1 MRVRLIVAVS
11 VLVILAGACTGSGS
25 PLSDQSLAGADV
37 PTQGLLTE
45 SLLLGTADGPFV
57 VRVPDGSVLFERPGA
72 VASLGG
78 SWVLSASVTAGST
91 LLHELDGATGDLITT
106 ASVPGALDVRVVSE
120 SGRAVA
126 LTEPLP
132 VGWDPQ
138 VPLPRARTT
147 IVVADPTGARE
158 PMTFDLRG
166 NFEPEAFSTNDGELF
181 LIQYLPAETPS
192 VYRVTML
199 DLSRGRVLPVFGPFK
214 GAAERMPGTRLEQIL
229 APDATRL
236 YTLYSSSRPGYA
248 PHAAPVPGSAVVSF
262 VHVLSL
268 QDGWAHCVGLPK
280 AMWDRPAAEEAL
292 APTPDGSHLFVI
304 DAGLG
309 LVAVMHTETLEVRT
323 ANIDLPS
330 VGAVGQTSAQIS
342 PDGGTLFVA
351 VAGEDGSTVSAI
363 DAATFE
369 TLATW
374 DVDGAISGLGIA
386 SDGAH
391 VYAAVEGR
399 VVVLDA
405 ATGVEVREVAL
416 PTDAPVVRV
425 TPLAASAA

>member
-1 MRVRLIVAVS
+1 M
-11 VLVILAGACTGSGS
+11 
-25 PLSDQSLAGADV
+25 
-37 PTQGLLTE
+37 
-45 SLLLGTADGPFV
+45 
-57 VRVPDGSVLFERPGA
+57 PDGSVLFDHPGA
-72 VASLGG
+72 IASLGG
-78 SWVLSASVTAGST
+78 AWVLSTSVTGGST
-91 LLHELDGATGDLITT
+91 LLRELDGATGDLATT
-106 ASVPGALDVRVVSE
+106 ARIPGALDVRVVSE

-126 LTEPLP
+126 LMEPLP
-132 VGWDPQ
+132 QGWDPG

-147 IVVADPTGARE
+147 IVVADPAGARE

-166 NFEPEAFSTNDGELF
+166 NYEPEAFSTDDGQLF
-181 LIQYLPAETPS
+181 LIQHLPAETPS
-192 VYRVTML
+192 VYRVTVL
-199 DLSRGRVLPVFGPFK
+199 DLARGRVLPVFGPFK
-214 GAAERMPGTRLEQIL
+214 GPAERMPGTRLEQVL

-248 PHAAPVPGSAVVSF
+248 PHDAPVPNAAVVSF

-268 QDGWAHCVGLPK
+268 QDGWAHCVGMPK
-280 AMWDRPAAEEAL
+280 AMWDRPATEQAMA
-292 APTPDGSHLFVI
+292 ATPDGEHLFVI
-304 DAGLG
+304 DAGRG

-323 ANIDLPS
+323 APIELPS
-330 VGAVGQTSAQIS
+330 VGAIDRTSAQIS

-351 VAGEDGSTVSAI
+351 VAGDDGSTVSAI

-374 DVDGAISGLGIA
+374 HVDGAISGLGIA

-391 VYAAVEGR
+391 VYAAVEGQ

-405 ATGVEVREVAL
+405 ATGDEVREVAV

-425 TPLAASAA
+425 TPLAA

>member
-11 VLVILAGACTGSGS
+11 VLVILAVACTGSGS
-25 PLSDQSLAGADV
+25 PPPELGDAGNQAPSQS
-37 PTQGLLTE
+37 LLTE
-45 SLLLGTADGPFV
+45 SLLLGTTDGPLV
-57 VRVPDGSVLFERPGA
+57 VRVPDGSVLFGRPGA

-78 SWVLSASVTAGST
+78 AWVLSTSVTAGST
-91 LLHELDGATGDLITT
+91 LLTERDGATGELVST
-106 ASVPGALDVRVVSE
+106 ARLTGALEVGVVSE

-132 VGWDPQ
+132 EGWDPQ
-138 VPLPRARTT
+138 VPLPRARTS
-147 IVVADPTGARE
+147 IIVADPTGAHE

-166 NFEPEAFSTNDGELF
+166 NFVPEAFSTDDGALF

-192 VYRVTML
+192 VYRVTEL
-199 DLSRGRVLPVFGPFK
+199 DLGRGEVRPVFGPFK
-214 GAAERMPGTRLEQIL
+214 GPAERMPGTRLEQIL

-248 PHAAPVPGSAVVSF
+248 PHDAPVPSSAVVSF

-268 QDGWAHCVGLPK
+268 QDGWAHCVGLPE
-280 AMWDRPAAEEAL
+280 AMWNRPAAEEAL
-292 APTPDGSHLFVI
+292 AATPDGSHLFVI

-309 LVAVMHTETLEVRT
+309 LVAVMDTETLEVRT
-323 ANIDLPS
+323 AQIDLPS
-330 VGAVGQTSAQIS
+330 TGAVGRTSAQIS
-342 PDGGTLFVA
+342 PDGTLFVA
-351 VAGEDGSTVSAI
+351 VAGDEGSIVSAV
-363 DAATFE
+363 DAGTFE
-369 TLATW
+369 VLDTW
-374 DVDGAISGLGIA
+374 HVTGSISGLGVS

-405 ATGVEVREVAL
+405 ATGDEVREVSV

-425 TPLAASAA
+425 TPLAA

>member
-1 MRVRLIVAVS
+1 MRVRLVVAVS
-11 VLVILAGACTGSGS
+11 VLVMVAAACTGSGS
-25 PLSDQSLAGADV
+25 PSPGPGALDASRES
-37 PTQGLLTE
+37 LLTE
-45 SLLLGTADGPFV
+45 SLLLGTADGPIV
-57 VRVPDGSVLFERPGA
+57 VQVPDGSVLFEQPGA

-78 SWVLSASVTAGST
+78 AWVLSTSVSGGST
-91 LLHELDGATGDLITT
+91 LLSELDGATGDLATT
-106 ASVPGALDVRVVSE
+106 SSVPGALDVRVVSE

-126 LTEPLP
+126 LMEPLP
-132 VGWDPQ
+132 EGWDPG

-147 IVVADPTGARE
+147 IVVADPTGSRA

-166 NFEPEAFSTNDGELF
+166 NFEPEAFSTDDGALF

-199 DLSRGRVLPVFGPFK
+199 DLGRGRVLPVFGPFK
-214 GAAERMPGTRLEQIL
+214 GRAERMPGTRLEQVL

-236 YTLYSSSRPGYA
+236 YTLYSSSQPGYA
-248 PHAAPVPGSAVVSF
+248 PHAAPVPDAAVVSF

-268 QDGWAHCVGLPK
+268 EDGWAHCVGMPK
-280 AMWDRPAAEEAL
+280 AMWDRPAAEQAMV
-292 APTPDGSHLFVI
+292 ATPDGSHLFVI

-323 ANIDLPS
+323 ASIELP
-330 VGAVGQTSAQIS
+330 AVDAIRTSAQIS
-342 PDGGTLFVA
+342 PDGSTLFVA
-351 VAGEDGSTVSAI
+351 VAGGDGSTVSAI
-363 DAATFE
+363 DAGTFE

-374 DVDGAISGLGIA
+374 HVDGTISGLGIA

-405 ATGVEVREVAL
+405 ATGLEVREVAV
-416 PTDAPVVRV
+416 PADAPVVRV
-425 TPLAASAA
+425 TPLAP